1 MLKQEEIISFCW
13 DYLSENESAMLELRD
28 SKSERMTEDAKEHGF
43 ISSIISKFP
52 KKARENIEDNLFEIE
67 WAAEHMG
74 FIEGFRFACALKRA
88 ADNGF
93 VFDVESKL

>member
-1 MLKQEEIISFCW
+1 MLNQSEIIGFCW

-28 SKSERMTEDAKEHGF
+28 SKSERMTEDAKERGF

-52 KKARENIEDNLFEIE
+52 KKARENIADNLSEIE

-88 ADNGF
+88 ANNGF
-93 VFDVESKL
+93 IFDDENRL